1 MKQLI
6 AVILSLA
13 LFCLLIPAVAE
24 EASPAGTW
32 YLKAASK
39 DGADIQVVDPEGIV
53 VKVNEDGTFAIIV
66 GGVTRNGTWTREDS
80 SVFTMALAEDDK
92 TEFTLDGEELVFEL
106 TGTIVRMSR
115 TPGEKPEGPAA
126 VAAESADAFE
136 GTWIPFAQLEYGL
149 YAELSEEGKAGY
161 ATVQIGDGK
170 VRSLFSNGEGGFSE
184 LAAYEASVADGK
196 LTFEDSA
203 FIPFK
208 AVLTLLDDGTLLYET
223 TMFSDDGE
231 SVTIGLIYVRE
242 AAAEEPAA

>member
-1 MKQLI
+1 MKKLI

-66 GGVTRNGTWTREDS
+66 GGVTRNGTWTREDA

-106 TGTIVRMSR
+106 TGSIVRMSR

-136 GTWIPFAQLEYGL
+136 GTWVPFAQLEYGL
-149 YAELSEEGKAGY
+149 YAELSEEEKAGH

-223 TMFSDDGE
+223 TMDMGGAE
-231 SVTIGLIYVRE
+231 MTIGYIFVKE